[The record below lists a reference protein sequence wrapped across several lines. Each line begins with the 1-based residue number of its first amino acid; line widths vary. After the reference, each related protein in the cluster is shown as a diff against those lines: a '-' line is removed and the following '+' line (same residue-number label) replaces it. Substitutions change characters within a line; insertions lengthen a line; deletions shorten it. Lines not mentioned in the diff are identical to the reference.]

1 MPRRL
6 NTGLEK
12 TGNEGGT
19 IPCGPAVRPC
29 DKATCSL
36 SNTHLWRGFHNHA
49 SGSSVGIKIS
59 SGHGAP
65 AKYWWRQGAGSTIGI
80 WCPSA
85 APSLVVAYM
94 QPLVEGYRSS
104 PPVCPLK
111 CRIGASIAPERV
123 SNRLYD
129 WPLSC

>member
-36 SNTHLWRGFHNHA
+36 SNTHLWRGVPNHA
-49 SGSSVGIKIS
+49 LGLSDSMLIFLWHRVRVKNCWC
-59 SGHGAP
+59 HRARP
-65 AKYWWRQGAGSTIGI
+65 RIGI
-80 WCPSA
+80 WFFSA
-85 APSLVVAYM
+85 APSLVLAYL
-94 QPLVEGYRSS
+94 QTLVYGY
-104 PPVCPLK
+104 
-111 CRIGASIAPERV
+111 
-123 SNRLYD
+123 
-129 WPLSC
+129 LSF